1 MPLKIFANTYY
12 EFFNNIFPGVGALS
26 SFWLLDHSPYHGV
39 FVGFRLMFDT
49 NPPGSPGVG
58 PKGKPMTD
66 ALGGTLHQLADI
78 SRFGHSTLPLMI
90 SKIIWL

>member
-26 SFWLLDHSPYHGV
+26 SFGLLDHSPYHGV

-66 ALGGTLHQLADI
+66 AKGYIKQTYSLV
-78 SRFGHSTLPLMI
+78 
-90 SKIIWL
+90 SKSHTKNPNTNTCK